1 MQFTIRFLIITAL
14 CCSHTVFAIDYQTSY
29 GTGFF
34 VSENGFLVTN
44 YHVIEGASKILI
56 DHLGKKYYAKISKVD
71 KYNDIALLQ
80 VSGKFPFLKCQNSE
94 EVSLGENIYAIGFP
108 NPDIQGVSPKVSNGI
123 ISSLA
128 GLEDDPRHFQ
138 ISAAIQP
145 GNSGGPLISTH
156 GNVVGVVTSTLSPIF
171 MARKTGSLPQNVNFA
186 VKTYYLKPLYA
197 EAFTSIEPTDE
208 IDINNAAKCVC
219 IIAAQKVQNVSP
231 VTHIESPVPAREGEY
246 VVQIGDTL
254 AIISQKVYGTTRR
267 WKDIARANGFR
278 HPSQLKIGNRI
289 IIPR

>member
-1 MQFTIRFLIITAL
+1 MHLLIRILLITVLFCTHTAIA
-14 CCSHTVFAIDYQTSY
+14 VDFQTSF

-34 VSENGFLVTN
+34 VSENGFIVTN
-44 YHVIEGASKILI
+44 HHVIEGASKILV

-80 VSGKFPFLKCQNSE
+80 VQGKFPFLNCQNSE
-94 EVSLGENIYAIGFP
+94 EVKLGENIYAIGFP

-145 GNSGGPLISTH
+145 GNSGGPLLSTH
-156 GNVVGVVTSTLSPIF
+156 GKVVGVITSTLSPIF

-186 VKTYYLKPLYA
+186 VKTYYLKPLFA
-197 EAFTSIEPTDE
+197 EAFNSIESTAE
-208 IDINNAAKCVC
+208 IDIDNAAKCVC
-219 IIAAQKVQNVSP
+219 IIAAQKVNNEIIVPQIQSP
-231 VTHIESPVPAREGEY
+231 APVREGEY
-246 VVQIGDTL
+246 VVQSGDTL

-267 WKDIARANGFR
+267 WKDIARANGFH

-289 IIPR
+289 NIPR